1 MNPHLPSYSPCAG
14 VRILAL
20 LLTSAITV
28 PVQAFQFKNEAGD
41 VTGNFDTTVSL
52 GTAFRTQS
60 RDPALVAISNGGT
73 SRDINS
79 DDGNLNFDRGDAYS
93 TAAKVTHDLALKYKD
108 YGAFF
113 RGTYFHDF
121 VLDRKDTSVASGF
134 SPTGKDRV
142 DNNITLL
149 DAFVYGN
156 FKSFG
161 ARNLNLRLG
170 QQVVSWGESTFIL
183 NGINVINPVDVAK
196 LRIPGAELKEALTP
210 TPMLWAAQDIA
221 DGVTLEGFYLF
232 KNGETKLDPRGTF
245 FSTTDALSDGGD
257 RIFIGS
263 GRRFDQHG
271 PALAFGLTGAPVW
284 APRTADRDAGN
295 SGEYGFALR
304 SLLPALNNTELGL
317 FFMNYHSRT
326 PFLSGMRGA
335 ATVATAAGL
344 AGRDA
349 GCASSNLVNFNVLL
363 GINPLSQGLCTGA
376 RAATYFGEFPE
387 NIRLYGLSFS
397 TSGPGGIA
405 LQGEY
410 SYRPNQPLQLA
421 ATEVVLAAGGLANN
435 ITGGNVSAASVVPG
449 TEISGFRRVKTQ
461 QLQVTA
467 TKIFGPSL
475 GAELLSVIGEVGYT
489 RLSLPAGLLFAG
501 PGVVLPAPGSSTA
514 TTAGSTQPNA
524 EGYATTNSWGYRLAG
539 SLSYPSAFA
548 GVSVTPRVAFSHD
561 VRGVSPTFN
570 QGVKA
575 ATFGVGF
582 VYRQNW
588 QADLAYT
595 TFWGGRTYSGTDPAA
610 TGTQPRTFSTSANPL
625 KDRDFLSLSLSY
637 SF

>member
-1 MNPHLPSYSPCAG
+1 MPGKRRYDQQGYIKTKILEEIVMNPYSLAASPHAG
-14 VRILAL
+14 ARFVAL
-20 LLTSAITV
+20 LLAGSV
-28 PVQAFQFKNEAGD
+28 SFPLQAFQFKSEAGN

-52 GTAFRTQS
+52 GAAFRTQS

-73 SRDINS
+73 SRDNNS

-93 TAAKVTHDLALKYKD
+93 SAAKVTHDLALKYKD

-121 VLDRKDTSVASGF
+121 ALSRKDTSVASGF

-142 DNNITLL
+142 DNDITLL

-232 KNGETKLDPRGTF
+232 KSGETQLDPRATF

-271 PALAFGLTGAPVW
+271 PETAFSPTVAGRIAPVW
-284 APRTADRDAGN
+284 APRTADRDARNG
-295 SGEYGFALR
+295 GEYGFALR

-326 PFLSGMRGA
+326 PFLSGVRGA
-335 ATVATAAGL
+335 ATVASAPAI
-344 AGRDA
+344 
-349 GCASSNLVNFNVLL
+349 GCGTGNLVNFNVLVDPTDPL
-363 GINPLSQGLCTGA
+363 NLNPD
-376 RAATYFGEFPE
+376 RK
-387 NIRLYGLSFS
+387 
-397 TSGPGGIA
+397 
-405 LQGEY
+405 
-410 SYRPNQPLQLA
+410 
-421 ATEVVLAAGGLANN
+421 
-435 ITGGNVSAASVVPG
+435 SVV
-449 TEISGFRRVKTQ
+449 
-461 QLQVTA
+461 
-467 TKIFGPSL
+467 
-475 GAELLSVIGEVGYT
+475 
-489 RLSLPAGLLFAG
+489 
-501 PGVVLPAPGSSTA
+501 
-514 TTAGSTQPNA
+514 
-524 EGYATTNSWGYRLAG
+524 
-539 SLSYPSAFA
+539 
-548 GVSVTPRVAFSHD
+548 
-561 VRGVSPTFN
+561 
-570 QGVKA
+570 
-575 ATFGVGF
+575 
-582 VYRQNW
+582 
-588 QADLAYT
+588 
-595 TFWGGRTYSGTDPAA
+595 
-610 TGTQPRTFSTSANPL
+610 
-625 KDRDFLSLSLSY
+625 
-637 SF
+637 